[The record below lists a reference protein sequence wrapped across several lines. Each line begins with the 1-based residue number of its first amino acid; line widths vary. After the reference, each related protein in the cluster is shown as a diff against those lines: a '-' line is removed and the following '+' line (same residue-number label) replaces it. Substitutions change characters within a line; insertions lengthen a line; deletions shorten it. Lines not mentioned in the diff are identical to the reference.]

1 MQEPITQD
9 PQMQD
14 VHEPVLDQAPDP
26 AAGTTPEGP
35 PPLRR
40 DMSRRMLGGVCA
52 GIARAYDYDVT
63 VVRVVAL
70 LLTLPGGFGLVL
82 YAALWALMPADTGTP
97 PQTSSST
104 PTSNAEDLAER
115 IRLAADELAAATR
128 AAAEAARVAAEQLSE
143 VARAASA
150 AGRESWES
158 RPSAQAAAASPPA
171 PTEASSPASAPADT
185 TAVVT
190 PLPPI
195 DPAMPDPPESLDRPP
210 TNPPANPPAV

>member
-1 MQEPITQD
+1 MQEPTSPD
-9 PQMQD
+9 PE
-14 VHEPVLDQAPDP
+14 VHEPVLDHTPDP
-26 AAGTTPEGP
+26 APAAASASEGP

-82 YAALWALMPADTGTP
+82 YAALWVLMPADDGTP
-97 PQTSSST
+97 QPAST
-104 PTSNAEDLAER
+104 APTSNAEDLAER
-115 IRLAADELAAATR
+115 IRLAADELVAATR

-158 RPSAQAAAASPPA
+158 RPSAQTTTTPAPPSAVPSETSPA
-171 PTEASSPASAPADT
+171 PTSADT
-185 TAVVT
+185 TAAVASI
-190 PLPPI
+190 PPA
-195 DPAMPDPPESLDRPP
+195 DPAVPEPPESLDRPA